1 MMAEEHHTEHIPQWK
16 KDEIE
21 EIKSLIKSHPLF
33 GIIGIAG
40 IPAKQLQGMRRDLKD
55 IAVLKVSRNTL
66 VKRALAESDE
76 DVQKMADHIDVQTA
90 LVFTDQN
97 PFKLYKLLEQSKSP
111 APIKAGTIAP
121 KDIIVEAG
129 PTSFPPGPILGDMQG
144 AGIPAAIDGGS
155 VVIRETKVVAKE
167 GEPVSQKLAAMLTRL
182 EIYPMEVGLNLNAV
196 CEAGSIFTPDVL
208 AIDEDKYFSD
218 FTAAIQQAFNLSVN
232 AVYPTSAT
240 ISTLISKAV
249 SESRNVGIEAT
260 VFEPELMETLLG
272 KANSQMLS
280 VASVASGNNEDAVD
294 DELKAALGAAATT
307 TAAAVTETAAE
318 EPVEEKTEEKE
329 DEEAEESGMAGLG
342 ALFG

>member
-21 EIKSLIKSHPLF
+21 EIKSLIKSNPLF
-33 GIIGIAG
+33 GIIGIVG

-55 IAVLKVSRNTL
+55 IAVLKVARNTL
-66 VKRALAESDE
+66 IKRALAESDE
-76 DVQKMADHIDVQTA
+76 DVQKMADYIDVQTA

-111 APIKAGTIAP
+111 APIKAGAIAP
-121 KDIIVEAG
+121 KDIIVEEG

-167 GEPVSQKLAAMLTRL
+167 GEVVSQKLASMLTRL

-232 AVYPTSAT
+232 AAYPTSAT

-318 EPVEEKTEEKE
+318 EPVEEEKE

>member
-21 EIKSLIKSHPLF
+21 EIKSLIKSYPLF

-55 IAVLKVSRNTL
+55 IAVLKVARNTL

-76 DVQKMADHIDVQTA
+76 DVKRMADYIDVQTA

-111 APIKAGTIAP
+111 APIKAGAIAP

-167 GEPVSQKLAAMLTRL
+167 GEAVSQKLAVMLTRL

-196 CEAGSIFTPDVL
+196 CEVGSIYTPDVL

-232 AVYPTSAT
+232 AAYPTSAT

-318 EPVEEKTEEKE
+318 EPVEEEKE